1 VQDRNR
7 RVPWR
12 IMRRFVKRQARPIW
26 QARPQG
32 IDVAPPA
39 PRRRRLRPLLG
50 IGSFL
55 AAAVMVPALLLT
67 PPTPPP
73 VISIAPPPTAVA
85 SPTALARATATP
97 RTLAGAAPDAV
108 LATPEPLTP
117 RLEAALFQAALDAS
131 LHATEAPGATFA
143 VVRSGELL
151 WTGAGGVAPDGS
163 SLAADSQMVIGS
175 VTKTFV
181 AALILQLVEEGR
193 VNLDATL
200 AEYLPDLALTGADTI
215 SLRQLLD
222 HTSGLA
228 DVFNEATRIGIEEDP
243 YRPWSATELISVLH
257 EPWYAPGENWAYA
270 NTNYLLLTLVAE
282 RVTGFSLEQLL
293 TDRFGAPLGLTG
305 SRLLSPTDAAP
316 GHLEPA
322 WTTIFRG
329 SGAMISTAADLA
341 RWGDALY
348 TGSVLLDGTRREM
361 LDFNSFE
368 HGLGVQVLTVGGLD
382 GYGHTGLLDTYTTL
396 LWHLP
401 ERDTTIAL
409 LVSIDDAELGSILT
423 HRSDGAP
430 SLLDLALDRE
440 PPRPAGDRDGGR

>member
-1 VQDRNR
+1 MGADT
-7 RVPWR
+7 
-12 IMRRFVKRQARPIW
+12 
-26 QARPQG
+26 
-32 IDVAPPA
+32 APPA
-39 PRRRRLRPLLG
+39 PRRRRRLPRILG
-50 IGSFL
+50 VGGFL
-55 AAAVMVPALLLT
+55 AAGILVPALLLT

-73 VISIAPPPTAVA
+73 VISIAPPPTAV
-85 SPTALARATATP
+85 PTPVATARATATP
-97 RTLAGAAPDAV
+97 RTLAGSAPDAIV
-108 LATPEPLTP
+108 ASPPPLAP
-117 RLEAALFQAALDAS
+117 RLEAAIFQAALDAS
-131 LHATEAPGATFA
+131 VTATDAPGATVA
-143 VVRSGELL
+143 VVRAGELL
-151 WTGAGGVAPDGS
+151 WTGASGTAPDGS
-163 SLAADSQMVIGS
+163 FLAPDSQMVIGS

-181 AALILQLVEEGR
+181 AALVLQLVEEGR
-193 VNLDATL
+193 LDLDAPLT
-200 AEYLPDLALTGADTI
+200 AYLPDLELTGADTI

-228 DVFNEATRIGIEEDP
+228 DVFNDATRIGIEEAP
-243 YRPWSATELISVLH
+243 FRPWSTTELIASLH

-282 RVTGFSLEQLL
+282 RITGFGLEQLL

-305 SRLLSPTDAAP
+305 SRLLSPADAEP
-316 GHLEPA
+316 GPLEPA

-329 SGAMISTAADLA
+329 SGAMISTAGDLA

-348 TGSVLLDGTRREM
+348 AGSVLLDATRREM
-361 LDFNSFE
+361 LDFNTFE
-368 HGLGVQVLTVGGLD
+368 HGLGVQELTLGGLE

-423 HRSDGAP
+423 HRADGAP

-440 PPRPAGDRDGGR
+440 PPRSEPDAGR

>member
-1 VQDRNR
+1 M
-7 RVPWR
+7 PWG

-26 QARPQG
+26 QAHPQG
-32 IDVAPPA
+32 IHVLPP
-39 PRRRRLRPLLG
+39 PRRRRRLRPILG
-50 IGSFL
+50 IGGFL
-55 AAAVMVPALLLT
+55 AAAILVPALLLT
-67 PPTPPP
+67 PPAPPP
-73 VISIAPPPTAVA
+73 VISVAPTATALPTPTAVERA
-85 SPTALARATATP
+85 SATP
-97 RTLAGAAPDAV
+97 QTLAGSALDAV
-108 LATPEPLTP
+108 VTTPPPLAP

-131 LHATEAPGATFA
+131 VEVTEASGATVA
-143 VVRSGELL
+143 VVRGGELL
-151 WTGAGGVAPDGS
+151 WTGASGVAADGS
-163 SLAADSQMVIGS
+163 MLGPDSQMVIGS

-193 VNLDATL
+193 VSLDATL
-200 AEYLPDLALTGADTI
+200 AEYLPDLELMGADTI

-228 DVFNEATRIGIEEDP
+228 DVFNEATRIGIEEEP
-243 YRPWSATELISVLH
+243 YRPWSTTELIAVLH
-257 EPWYAPGENWAYA
+257 EPWYDPGENWAYA

-305 SRLLSPTDAAP
+305 SRLLSPTDATP
-316 GHLEPA
+316 GPLEPA

-329 SGAMISTAADLA
+329 SGAMISTAVDLA

-348 TGSVLLDGTRREM
+348 SGSVLLDDTRREM
-361 LDFNSFE
+361 LNFNTFD
-368 HGLGVQVLTVGGLD
+368 HGLGVQELTVGGLD

-401 ERDTTIAL
+401 ERDTTVAL
-409 LVSIDDAELGSILT
+409 LVGIDDAELGSILT
-423 HRSDGAP
+423 HRAEGAP

-440 PPRPAGDRDGGR
+440 PPRPPSDAGR

>member
-1 VQDRNR
+1 
-7 RVPWR
+7 
-12 IMRRFVKRQARPIW
+12 M
-26 QARPQG
+26 
-32 IDVAPPA
+32 APPA

-50 IGSFL
+50 VGGFL
-55 AAAVMVPALLLT
+55 AAAVMIPALLLT
-67 PPTPPP
+67 PPAPPP
-73 VISIAPPPTAVA
+73 VISVVPPPTVVPM
-85 SPTALARATATP
+85 PTVVARAAATP
-97 RTLAGAAPDAV
+97 QTLAGSAPDAV
-108 LATPEPLTP
+108 VATQPPLAPQLD
-117 RLEAALFQAALDAS
+117 AARFQAALDAS
-131 LHATEAPGATFA
+131 VLATEAPGATAA
-143 VVRSGELL
+143 VVRGGQLL
-151 WTGAGGVAPDGS
+151 WTGASGTAPDDS
-163 SLAADSQMVIGS
+163 ALAADSQMVIGS

-181 AALILQLVEEGR
+181 AALILQLVEEAR
-193 VNLDATL
+193 VSLDATL
-200 AEYLPDLALTGADTI
+200 GEYLPDLALTGADTI

-228 DVFNEATRIGIEEDP
+228 DVFNEATRIGIEEEP
-243 YRPWSATELISVLH
+243 YRPWSAPELIAVLH

-305 SRLLSPTDAAP
+305 SRLLSPTDAKAGP
-316 GHLEPA
+316 LEPA

-348 TGSVLLDGTRREM
+348 AGSVLLDGTRREM
-361 LDFNSFE
+361 LDFNTFD
-368 HGLGVQVLTVGGLD
+368 HGLGVQKLTVGGLD

-396 LWHLP
+396 LLHLP
-401 ERDTTIAL
+401 ERGTTIAL

-423 HRSDGAP
+423 HRADGEP

-440 PPRPAGDRDGGR
+440 PPRQPSDSGR